1 MRRFPF
7 ALLLTVFWIIGWSVA
22 PTAVVADPA
31 SGTPAAGSPDRE
43 VVVAAVASESVVLAT
58 EAQELADRELSTYQ
72 LTAIAVG
79 MRIDRAKLR
88 ASQVASVTLEA
99 DELIDLEAERGVLEG
114 MLRSHAE
121 TGDRNVA
128 KNRLESARLDQK
140 LMQSRA
146 SIMLSRLAALEAEH
160 QRLNKE
166 YDASQEE
173 LAESVRL
180 RAVLEKRRAILDH
193 SEEQAPATD
202 LRQRKKDAIS
212 ELIEARKAFEGL
224 LTVILDGIAKRR
236 DLLEM
241 QIQAGKSAESLYQ
254 EFNEKIATVI
264 RKLEESIRRMNLES
278 VAQQAKAAADAARRE
293 IETVDD
299 KLENIDKD
307 LVSDKTASSTSISLK
322 AELVARRDHLLSQKD
337 ALTEQARYHELRGK
351 SAQDI
356 AQFEE
361 IEAGAA
367 AGEVASG
374 QVLAVGMKEWI
385 PRIEYS
391 LIEYQNEKRLV
402 EKRLE
407 LMTSTRLMIDRFLAE
422 KPDSAKKEE
431 IRYKKLQLAQIQAA
445 VQTLGEQISLYDSL
459 IKSAFS
465 AKQIVQRA
473 IESEMER
480 NLFARLKFRPRPTIW
495 KTVLRD
501 LSALPAA
508 LSSKLA
514 VLSGLLSIGLLAQ
527 ILFTLIIGIGACW
540 VLGRMRGDLPSCDE
554 RHTLLQWL
562 KRNRHALAAVAIL
575 VALGGQIE
583 PLIVLGIVPAV
594 LLGAILV
601 GRFAEQ
607 VLLRFLPEKHI
618 LRIAFSRITGIL
630 LLGIPPIALLRWFDV
645 YPEIVFVVGLVCK
658 IALVWPFVS
667 VIKGANA
674 FYGLMQYHFDL
685 KPDSRLLRL
694 TVLAYKFIS
703 VLNFVCLLTALYG
716 YENLALF
723 VFRRNLEAFGIIM
736 LVAVGK
742 PMAER
747 LSVILFDPDNGAAAA
762 YVGRERAQF
771 LLFLG
776 KKTIRLFVYL
786 VAVLAAASFVGITT
800 DSFAV
805 RLVVNWFV
813 GQSDWLVAR
822 IIRIIIIIAAILLVL
837 KFVQTLGESV
847 IEYVKNESRSSLT
860 ENERRASTLV
870 QILNTSARVVLFCI
884 GGIMILRELG
894 MDITP
899 LLTGAG
905 IVGVAIGFGSQ
916 SLVKDFFAGFFI
928 LVENQFRVGD
938 VIEIGGRS
946 GVVERINLKT
956 TVLRATDGSV
966 FIIPNGE
973 ITSVKNMTY
982 AWSRAVLDIGVAYET
997 DLDKAFGILQKVGDE
1012 LAADP
1017 ALSAD
1022 IWGRPEV
1029 LGVENLDNS
1038 AIVLRMLVKT
1048 RPLTQWQVS
1057 RIFRKKIKEAF
1068 DLAGIQIPFPQQ
1080 VVTLKADPE
1089 LLKYIGGRE
1098 KQND

>member
-1 MRRFPF
+1 MRRLPIILMLI
-7 ALLLTVFWIIGWSVA
+7 ARCIMCQNTVSG
-22 PTAVVADPA
+22 ADIRDA
-31 SGTPAAGSPDRE
+31 SSGTAGIGTGVREIVVQAGASEPIAVATQAESVSDRE
-43 VVVAAVASESVVLAT
+43 M
-58 EAQELADRELSTYQ
+58 STYQ
-72 LTAIAVG
+72 LTAVAVG
-79 MRIDRAKLR
+79 MRLDRAR
-88 ASQVASVTLEA
+88 QRVTQVASATLES

-121 TGDRNVA
+121 TGDRNIA
-128 KNRLESARLDQK
+128 KNRLESAHLDQK

-146 SIMLSRLAALEAEH
+146 SIMQTRVSALESEH
-160 QRLNKE
+160 QRLKQE
-166 YDASQEE
+166 YDTSKEE
-173 LAESVRL
+173 MAESLRL
-180 RAVLEKRRAILDH
+180 RAELEKRRAILDH
-193 SEEQAPATD
+193 VGEQGAETD
-202 LRQRKKDAIS
+202 LLKNKRLALA
-212 ELIEARKAFEGL
+212 ELIDTRKEFESL
-224 LTVILDGIAKRR
+224 LNAILDGIAKRR
-236 DLLEM
+236 DLLEG
-241 QIQAGKSAESLYQ
+241 QIQAGRSASSLYQ
-254 EFNEKIATVI
+254 EFNEKILVVI

-278 VAQQAKAAADAARRE
+278 AAQQAKTAADTARRE
-293 IETVDD
+293 IENVDK
-299 KLENIDKD
+299 KLEDIDNE
-307 LVSDKTASSTSISLK
+307 LVSEQTASSTSIAMK

-337 ALTEQARYHELRGK
+337 ALVEQVRYHELRGK
-351 SAQDI
+351 SAQDN

-367 AGEVASG
+367 SGEIASG
-374 QVLAVGMKEWI
+374 QVLTVGLKEWI

-391 LIEYQNEKRLV
+391 LGEYQNEKRLV

-407 LMTSTRLMIDRFLAE
+407 LMVSNRQMINRLLAE
-422 KPDSAKKEE
+422 KPEPSKKEE
-431 IRYKKLQLAQIQAA
+431 LKYKKLQLTQIQAA
-445 VQTLGEQISLYDSL
+445 VQALGEQISVYDTL
-459 IKSAFS
+459 IKNAFS
-465 AKQIVQRA
+465 AKLFVQRA
-473 IESEMER
+473 IETELER
-480 NLFARLKFRPRPTIW
+480 NLFARIRLRFRPALW
-495 KTVLRD
+495 KSILRD
-501 LSALPAA
+501 ISGIPAA
-508 LSSKLA
+508 ITTKLA
-514 VLSGLLSIGLLAQ
+514 LVSAMFSLGLFAQLLFSIFVGL
-527 ILFTLIIGIGACW
+527 GACW
-540 VLGRMRGDLPSCDE
+540 ALGRMRVDPPAPDE
-554 RHTLLQWL
+554 RHAFLPWVKRHRYPLTTL
-562 KRNRHALAAVAIL
+562 AIL
-575 VALGGQIE
+575 MVAGMQVE
-583 PLIVLGIVPAV
+583 PLISLLIIPVVVLS
-594 LLGAILV
+594 AIIA
-601 GRFAEQ
+601 GRFIEQ
-607 VLLRFLPEKHI
+607 VLLRLLPEKHI
-618 LRIAFSRITGIL
+618 LRIAFTRIAGTL
-630 LLGIPPIALLRWFDV
+630 LLGIPPIFLLRWYDV
-645 YPEIVFVVGLVCK
+645 YPEIVFVIGLICK
-658 IALVWPFVS
+658 IALVWPFIS
-667 VIKGANA
+667 VINGANA
-674 FYGLMQYHFDL
+674 FYGLMQYHFEL
-685 KPDSRLLRL
+685 KPDSKLLRL

-747 LSVILFDPDNGAAAA
+747 LSVVLFDPERGAATA
-762 YVGRERAQF
+762 YVGPERAQF

-776 KKTIRLFVYL
+776 KKTFRLFVY
-786 VAVLAAASFVGITT
+786 AAAAIAAASFIGITT
-800 DSFAV
+800 DSFVV
-805 RLVVNWFV
+805 RLVIDWFA

-822 IIRIIIIIAAILLVL
+822 IIRIIIITVAIILVL

-847 IEYVKNESRSSLT
+847 IEYVKNEARSSLT

-870 QILNTSARVVLFCI
+870 QILNTSARVILFCI

-938 VIEIGGRS
+938 VIEIGGRA

-982 AWSRAVLDIGVAYET
+982 AWSRAVLDIGVGYET
-997 DLDKAFGILQKVGDE
+997 DLDKALEILQKVGDE

-1017 ALSAD
+1017 SLSAD

-1057 RIFRKKIKEAF
+1057 RIFRKRIKEAF
-1068 DLAGIQIPFPQQ
+1068 DHAGIEIPFPQQ

-1089 LLKYIGGRE
+1089 MLRFFKGQE
-1098 KQND
+1098 KPKD